1 MLVPVVR
8 EARVSA
14 PIANAELLALRQAID
29 GVDDALASLLAYRV
43 CLSHQAQAL
52 KARVGLPAVDPARE
66 LDIQHRYDLR
76 WRGAAV
82 VARAVLTLCR
92 ED

>member
-29 GVDDALASLLAYRV
+29 GVDDALASLLACRV

-52 KARVGLPAVDPARE
+52 KARAGLPAFDRARE
-66 LDIQHRYDLR
+66 VAIQHRYEQR
-76 WRGAAV
+76 WAGAST
-82 VARAVLTLCR
+82 VASAILSLCR